1 MSYKHLG
8 APPFASGVVPGV
20 APGGDYMALPSMRR
34 MRSQADAIVTWLE
47 RAQAKQRPLEDWV
60 ETKIARTSSDI
71 DDVHNFVV
79 NSDTARM
86 GLSGFHG
93 AAGFHGVAGVA
104 CIGNYCCDD
113 NNGD

>member
-8 APPFASGVVPGV
+8 APPFSSSVAPDV

-47 RAQAKQRPLEDWV
+47 QAQAKQRPLEDWV

-79 NSDTARM
+79 HSDTARM
-86 GLSGFHG
+86 GLS
-93 AAGFHGVAGVA
+93 GFHGVAGVA